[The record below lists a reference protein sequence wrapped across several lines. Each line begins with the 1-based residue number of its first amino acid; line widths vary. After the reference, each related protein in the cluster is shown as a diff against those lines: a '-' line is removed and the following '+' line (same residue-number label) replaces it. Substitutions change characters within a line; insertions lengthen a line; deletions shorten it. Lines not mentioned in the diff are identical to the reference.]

1 MQRVNGRTVV
11 RVGVAEGVRSAGGVR
26 SSVPG
31 IAFTLGDR
39 SGVLRSVVEG
49 WKHGVKGKRVDR
61 GGVAEGVRSAGGV
74 RSSVPGIAFTL
85 GDRSGVVRSVVD
97 G

>member
-39 SGVLRSVVEG
+39 SRSERCRVGSERRSRYGRTVV
-49 WKHGVKGKRVDR
+49 RV
-61 GGVAEGVRSAGGV
+61 GVAEGVRSAGGV
-74 RSSVPGIAFTL
+74 RSSVLFIAFKL
-85 GDRSGVVRSVVD
+85 GDGSGVVRSVVD